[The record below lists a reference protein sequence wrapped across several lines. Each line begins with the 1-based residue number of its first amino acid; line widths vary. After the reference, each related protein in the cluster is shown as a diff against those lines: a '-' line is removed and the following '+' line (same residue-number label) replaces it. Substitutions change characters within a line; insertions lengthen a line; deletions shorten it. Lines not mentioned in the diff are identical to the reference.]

1 MVLLSRQ
8 SNINIEDKVKNISMG
23 KTKDNLKPSVSNTTK
38 IIDGDVLNSIPD
50 VEYLKKWVETF
61 K

>member
-1 MVLLSRQ
+1 
-8 SNINIEDKVKNISMG
+8 MG

-38 IIDGDVLNSIPD
+38 IIDGDVLNSNPD